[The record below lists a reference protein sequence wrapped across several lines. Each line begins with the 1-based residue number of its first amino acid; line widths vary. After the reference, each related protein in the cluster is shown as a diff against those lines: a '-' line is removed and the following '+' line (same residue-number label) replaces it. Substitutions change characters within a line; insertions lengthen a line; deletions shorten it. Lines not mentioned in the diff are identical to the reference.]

1 VADFR
6 QTGPVR
12 RGVRLLVTRGPVAA
26 LSARFLP
33 TLDAYA
39 VRLVGTPLSAWLT
52 GLPIIELTTTGAR
65 SGQRRTHRVMGIPTG
80 VGYLVVAANFGATRN
95 PAWHANLRAHPSVTV
110 TDASGA
116 AAYVARE
123 LDGAE
128 REAGF
133 ARALELNPGWRRFQA
148 RAGRPIPVVELRRG

>member
-1 VADFR
+1 VSDFGSA
-6 QTGPVR
+6 GPVR

-52 GLPIIELTTTGAR
+52 GLPIVELTTTGAR
-65 SGQRRTHRVMGIPTG
+65 SGEPRVNRVMGIPTD

-95 PAWHANLRAHPSVTV
+95 PAWYANLRAHPAVEV
-110 TDASGA
+110 TDATGA
-116 AAYVARE
+116 APYVARE
-123 LDGAE
+123 LGGAE

-133 ARALELNPGWRRFQA
+133 ARALELNPGWRRFQE
-148 RAGRPIPVVELRRG
+148 RAGRPIPVVELRRV